1 MVLSRISTIVTPSR
15 QRMIG
20 SIYNYVFGRTAVTE
34 QHRQYATNN
43 PAFKPELTASFHPR
57 LATIFQQLD
66 AIAPRFAVRG
76 SDILILL
83 LPSEFYNTLKDKIRG
98 AKSRIFLSSLYLGKA
113 QDELVEC
120 LAEALTK
127 NEELKLYVLT
137 DALRGTREAPHL
149 QCLALLLVG
158 LVEKFGKHRVDVRMY
173 HTPHLAGFKKNWVP
187 KRANEG
193 FGLQH
198 MKLYGFDDE
207 ILLSGANLSE
217 DYFTD
222 RQDRYYLFKNN
233 KLTDYYFKVQE
244 SISSLS
250 YQLATTAHPKGFQ
263 NFRLSWPSSN
273 KSCEPDM
280 NLQRFISDSSHLLE
294 PLLKQHALGSLDE
307 FNDTEE
313 FDTIVYA
320 VSQFTP
326 LLHPTNDVST
336 EKPVILRLLSYL
348 DSPKIKWWFTAGYFN
363 MLPQIQERFLNGQAQ
378 GTLITA
384 SAKANSFYKS
394 SGISYYIPEAYLLI
408 AKRFLEEVHNRGKDN
423 LIKLYEW
430 QNGVVN
436 TAGGWSYHA
445 KGIWLSVP
453 EEDVPSITV
462 IGSSN
467 YTKRAYSLDLESNAV
482 VITKNAA
489 LKDLMA
495 QEIDNLMTYA
505 HELKLSDFEP
515 KLQETQEHEP
525 KVDGQGN
532 TIAPPQ
538 TFAIDEDRRISYRVH
553 WALRLIGDKL

>member
-1 MVLSRISTIVTPSR
+1 MAYRSATAVFSPSR
-15 QRMIG
+15 SRMIG
-20 SIYNYVFGRTAVTE
+20 TIYNYVFGRTAAVE

-43 PAFKPELTASFHPR
+43 PAFLPERTASYHPR

-66 AIAPRFAVRG
+66 AIAPRFALRG
-76 SDILILL
+76 LDIQILL
-83 LPSEFYNTLKDKIRG
+83 LPAEFYNTLKAKIRG
-98 AKSRIFLSSLYLGKA
+98 ANSRIFLSSLYLGKT

-120 LAEALTK
+120 LADALAR
-127 NEELKLYVLT
+127 NEDLKLYVLT
-137 DALRGTREAPHL
+137 DALRGTREAPQL

-158 LVEKFGKHRVDVRMY
+158 LVEKFGKHRVDIRMY

-207 ILLSGANLSE
+207 IMLSGANLSE

-222 RQDRYYLFKNN
+222 RQDRYYVFKDK

-244 SISSLS
+244 AISSLS

-280 NLQRFISDSSHLLE
+280 NLQRFISDSSFLLE
-294 PLLKQHALGSLDE
+294 PLLKQHALGSLDGYD
-307 FNDTEE
+307 DTDEH
-313 FDTIVYA
+313 DTIVYA

-326 LLHPTNDVST
+326 LLHPKNDLST
-336 EKPVILRLLSYL
+336 EKPTILRLLSYL
-348 DSPKIKWWFTAGYFN
+348 DSPNIKWWFTAGYFN
-363 MLPQIQERFLNGQAQ
+363 MLPQIQERFLSGQAQ

-394 SGISYYIPEAYLLI
+394 LGISYYIPEAYLLI
-408 AKRFLEEVHNRGKDN
+408 AKKFLEEVHKRGKQN

-436 TAGGWSYHA
+436 TPGGWSYHA

-489 LKDLMA
+489 LKQRMG
-495 QEIDNLMTYA
+495 QEIDHLMTYA
-505 HELKLSDFEP
+505 CELKLSDFEP
-515 KLQETQEHEP
+515 KFQEKPEHAP
-525 KVDGQGN
+525 KVDAQGD
-532 TIAPPQ
+532 TIASPQ
-538 TFAIDEDRRISYRVH
+538 TFEIDEDRRISYRVH

>member
-1 MVLSRISTIVTPSR
+1 MILRSISAIITPSR

-20 SIYNYVFGRTAVTE
+20 SIYNYVFGRSTVTE

-43 PAFKPELTASFHPR
+43 PSFTPSMTASFHPR

-66 AIAPRFAVRG
+66 AIAPRFAVKG
-76 SDILILL
+76 SDIHIILL
-83 LPSEFYNTLKDKIRG
+83 PALFYNTLKEKISE
-98 AKSRIFLSSLYLGKA
+98 AKSRIFLSSLYVG
-113 QDELVEC
+113 QTQEELVEC

-127 NEELKLYVLT
+127 NENLKLHILT
-137 DALRGTREAPHL
+137 DALRGTREAPNL
-149 QCLALLLVG
+149 RCLALLLVS
-158 LVEKFGKHRVDVRMY
+158 LVEKFGKHRVDIRMY

-207 ILLSGANLSE
+207 IILSGANLSE

-222 RQDRYYLFKNN
+222 RQDRYYVFKS
-233 KLTDYYFKVQE
+233 KKMTDYYYKVQE
-244 SISSLS
+244 TISSLS
-250 YQLATTAHPKGFQ
+250 YQLVTTAHPKGFQ
-263 NFRLSWPSSN
+263 NFRLTWPTSN

-280 NLQRFISDSSHLLE
+280 NLQRFISDSSFLLE
-294 PLLKQHALGSLDE
+294 PLLKQHTLGSLDV
-307 FNDTEE
+307 FDDTEE

-326 LLHPTNDVST
+326 LLHPSNDLST
-336 EKPVILRLLSYL
+336 EKPTILRLLSYL

-408 AKRFLEEVHNRGKDN
+408 AKKFLEEVHKRGKQN

-436 TAGGWSYHA
+436 TTGGWSYHA

-482 VITKNAA
+482 VITKNSA
-489 LKDLMA
+489 LKERMRL
-495 QEIDNLMTYA
+495 EIDNLMTYA
-505 HELKLSDFEP
+505 YELKLSDFAP
-515 KLQETQEHEP
+515 KLQDTRDHEP
-525 KVDGQGN
+525 KVDTQGN